1 MKIKNIIAALL
12 AFPVLAGMVACSEEE
27 ADYTAAGAV
36 AGKQVFFANTVNS
49 TIELSAEANS
59 VSLPLNRVDTVG
71 ALSVPLKSTSTSED
85 IEVAPTAEFAN
96 GAAVANIAIS
106 YDPEKIVAGKY
117 DTVTIAIADEFTTP
131 YGSSNITLLVGQKE
145 PWISL
150 GTGYFYDGFQD
161 DYLWAVTIEQNQL
174 NPSNYR
180 VVAPY
185 RGMWNYWGEG
195 DFAAASADYFNFRIL
210 EQGSTL
216 AGVTVPEDGLI
227 YFEPANSGYFHD
239 TYGDYIWTYHPAHFT
254 IASEE
259 LYANNYIAA
268 YQEDGTPGDILLA
281 PYYYI
286 PGVGGWNNTT
296 SPGMVEIIMPGFELS
311 DYTVE
316 VSYGGKYYDAED
328 NLYAVASIDYLGED
342 VAEVQ
347 LVVTAGRNSAQAGI
361 DAILSEAEGVVTATA
376 EGRVNVPMPADA
388 VTGDYTVTAVTFD
401 AEGEPQEY
409 GAFTF
414 SYTASNYVPEAWT
427 QIGTGT
433 YTYSQFFEGDD
444 EGLEIFQS
452 EDDPSRFKIEHWG
465 YDVDFIF
472 TLNENNEISF
482 EEFYIG
488 YDDSSYGEVWAY
500 DMNAEYPDNFPAGY
514 YADGVYHFQI
524 GYGVEAGWFGYG
536 EETFTLDAAAK
547 ARAAKASTKTVKA
560 KKAPAKMNRAAQ
572 NNGMKK
578 VRKVNAV
585 KAQVRA
591 AKPSKATPSY
601 DLFSKYAK

>member
-1 MKIKNIIAALL
+1 MKIKNIIAALIAL
-12 AFPVLAGMVACSEEE
+12 PVLTGMTACSEQE
-27 ADYTAAGAV
+27 ADYTSAV
-36 AGKQVFFANTVNS
+36 APAKQVYFSNEAST
-49 TIELSAEANS
+49 TIELASDTNS
-59 VSLPLNRVDTVG
+59 VNVPINRLGDSGELTVNLT
-71 ALSVPLKSTSTSED
+71 ATSTSED
-85 IEVAPTAEFAN
+85 IKVASVAHFVEGEN
-96 GAAVANIAIS
+96 VANISIS
-106 YDPEKIVAGKY
+106 YDPEKIVLGQY
-117 DTVTIAIADEFTTP
+117 ETVTIAIADEEYLTP
-131 YGSSNITLLVGQKE
+131 YGASSVTLKVGQAE
-145 PWISL
+145 PWVSL

-185 RGMWNYWGEG
+185 RGMWKYWGE
-195 DFAAASADYFNFRIL
+195 DAFADASADYFNFRIL

-227 YFEPANSGYFHD
+227 YFEPANSGYFHS

-296 SPGMVEIIMPGFELS
+296 SSGMVEIIMPGFELS

-488 YDDSSYGEVWAY
+488 YDHPTYGEVWAY
-500 DMNAEYPDNFPAGY
+500 DMNALYPDEEPKGY
-514 YADGVYHFQI
+514 LVDGVFHFQI
-524 GYGVEAGWFGYG
+524 GYAVEAGWFGYG

-547 ARAAKASTKTVKA
+547 TRAAKASTKTVKA